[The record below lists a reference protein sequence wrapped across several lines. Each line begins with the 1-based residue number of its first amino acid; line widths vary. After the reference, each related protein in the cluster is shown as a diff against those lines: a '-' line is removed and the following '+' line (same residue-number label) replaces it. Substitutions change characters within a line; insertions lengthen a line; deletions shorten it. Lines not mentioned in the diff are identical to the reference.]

1 MGTVAAA
8 LIVIFS
14 LHAVMRRKPE
24 GAKAPDADWKIGTLV
39 RTGSG
44 TGGLFA
50 TAHLLRALAAPGQ
63 TIGILAATPT
73 LRDIYVKRYGFIS
86 VASGSLELI
95 VTVT

>member
-14 LHAVMRRKPE
+14 LHVVMRRKPE

-86 VASGSLELI
+86 VTPGSLELI